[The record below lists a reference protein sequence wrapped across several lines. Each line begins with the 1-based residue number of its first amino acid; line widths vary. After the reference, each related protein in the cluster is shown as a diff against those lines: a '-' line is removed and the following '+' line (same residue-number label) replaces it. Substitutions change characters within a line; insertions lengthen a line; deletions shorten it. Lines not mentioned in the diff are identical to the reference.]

1 MSSKRGDGTHEGA
14 KTHPDST
21 LTTDVRQQTAA
32 VLRNIHLVL
41 KVVTSG
47 RGGVSNVIDSTA
59 FITDLEASFTGMNE
73 ERNKLSPDPKRTTSH
88 YASSHNSLVF
98 GDIRLAYDFKF
109 DSKADADSQMT

>member
-1 MSSKRGDGTHEGA
+1 GTARYPHARIIPVSAKQRFIQICDMSSKRGDGTHEGA

-73 ERNKLSPDPKRTTSH
+73 ERNKLSPDPKRTTVGIIS
-88 YASSHNSLVF
+88 
-98 GDIRLAYDFKF
+98 
-109 DSKADADSQMT
+109 